1 MHVVCCSHAA
11 SGQPPQTTVALPPA
25 APPPAAL
32 RLRSQRGKP
41 TLATSAAGS
50 PHTAHVCSV
59 VSISVVSM
67 YFHCQDYHDFL
78 LLLMVLNLLA
88 SSKTNFFLWRNKLK
102 AVFGNQFFFCDWM
115 APLFY
120 HLVSHEV
127 APLSKPHFRTTN
139 HKRTLSKRRMW
150 CSHLEQSNLLF

>member
-88 SSKTNFFLWRNKLK
+88 SSKTNFFYGVINWKPFL
-102 AVFGNQFFFCDWM
+102 VTSFFFAIEWLPC
-115 APLFY
+115 F
-120 HLVSHEV
+120 
-127 APLSKPHFRTTN
+127 TTWCHMRLRLYQN
-139 HKRTLSKRRMW
+139 HTLEQQTTKEHSKRRMW